1 MTDIAPSDASVA
13 LSPIA
18 SRPSAAT
25 SDHMGFVGV
34 TTASSSIM
42 KVFPLWADILGLP
55 TRTLVGHDLPMDADP
70 SVYRAMVEQI
80 RDDEHHR
87 GALVTTHK
95 MNAFAAAS
103 DLFDELDPFAVSCSE
118 ISSISKRGDRL
129 IGQAKDPI
137 TVDLALNDFLP
148 ADHFAHTGGEVI
160 ILGAGGSGTALS
172 WALAERADAPSRV
185 TVTAR
190 SQDKLDH
197 LREVHRQHGTDEE
210 LIRYV
215 VTSTPEDAD
224 AIVAAAPAGSVIANA
239 TGLGKDRPGSPLSDA
254 VVFPSDAWVWE
265 FNYRGSLEF
274 LHQARAQQEERGLQ
288 VVDGWRYFIHGW
300 SQVVADVFEIDL
312 TPTVVEELAAAA
324 ESVR

>member
-1 MTDIAPSDASVA
+1 MTITETP
-13 LSPIA
+13 
-18 SRPSAAT
+18 AT
-25 SDHMGFVGV
+25 TTTTTTGGYMGFVGV
-34 TTASSSIM
+34 STGSSSIM
-42 KVFPLWADILGLP
+42 KVFPKWAAVLGLP
-55 TRTLVGHDLPMDADP
+55 TENLVGHDLPLDATP
-70 SVYRAMVEQI
+70 AQYVAMVEQI
-80 RDDEHHR
+80 RDDPHHR

-95 MNAFAAAS
+95 MNLFAAAS

-129 IGQAKDPI
+129 IGRAKDPL

-148 ADHFAHTGGEVI
+148 ADHFARTGAEVV

-172 WALAERADAPSRV
+172 WALAERADAPARI

-190 SQDKLDH
+190 DDDKLVH
-197 LREVHRQHGTDEE
+197 LHEVHRRHGTPDG
-210 LIRYV
+210 LIAYV
-215 VTSTPEDAD
+215 RTDTVQEAA
-224 AIVAAAPAGSVIANA
+224 AIVAAAPAGSLIVNA
-239 TGLGKDRPGSPLSDA
+239 TGLGKDRPGSPLPDD
-254 VVFPSDAWVWE
+254 VVFPTDAWVWE

-274 LHQARAQQEERGLQ
+274 LHQARAQQAERGLH

-312 TPTVVEELAAAA
+312 TPEIVERLAEAA

>member
-1 MTDIAPSDASVA
+1 
-13 LSPIA
+13 
-18 SRPSAAT
+18 
-25 SDHMGFVGV
+25 
-34 TTASSSIM
+34 
-42 KVFPLWADILGLP
+42 
-55 TRTLVGHDLPMDADP
+55 MDADP
-70 SVYRAMVEQI
+70 AVYRAMVEQI

-95 MNAFAAAS
+95 MNVFAAAS

-148 ADHFAHTGGEVI
+148 ADHFARTGAEVI

-172 WALAERADAPSRV
+172 WALAERADAPALV

-197 LREVHRQHGTDEE
+197 LREVHRQHGTRED

-215 VTSTPEDAD
+215 VTPSASDAD
-224 AIVAAAPAGSVIANA
+224 ALVAAAPPGSLIANA
-239 TGLGKDRPGSPLSDA
+239 TGLGKDRPGSPLTDA
-254 VVFPSDAWVWE
+254 AVFPEGAWAWE

-274 LHQARAQQEERGLQ
+274 MHQALAQQQQRSLQ

-300 SQVVADVFEIDL
+300 SQVVADVFEVTL
-312 TPTVVEELAAAA
+312 TPDLVEELARAA

>member
-1 MTDIAPSDASVA
+1 MTVTAPTEE
-13 LSPIA
+13 
-18 SRPSAAT
+18 T
-25 SDHMGFVGV
+25 STPQADCMGFVGV
-34 TTASSSIM
+34 TTGSSSIM

-70 SVYRAMVEQI
+70 AAYRALVEQI
-80 RDDEHHR
+80 RDDPHHR

-95 MNAFAAAS
+95 MNVFAAAS

-129 IGQAKDPI
+129 IGRAKDPI
-137 TVDLALNDFLP
+137 TVDLALGDFLP
-148 ADHFAHTGGEVI
+148 ADHFARTGAEVI

-172 WALAERADAPSRV
+172 WALAERADAPARV

-190 SQDKLDH
+190 TQDKLDH
-197 LREVHRQHGTDEE
+197 LREVHRQHGTRDD

-215 VTSTPEDAD
+215 VTETAQEAD
-224 AIVAAAPAGSVIANA
+224 ALVAAAPAGSVIANA
-239 TGLGKDRPGSPLSDA
+239 TGLGKDAPGSPLTDA
-254 VVFPSDAWVWE
+254 VVFPREAWVWE

-274 LHQARAQQEERGLQ
+274 LHQARARQEQDALH

-300 SQVVADVFEIDL
+300 SQVVADVFELDL
-312 TPTVVEELAAAA
+312 TPEIVERLAQAA

>member
-1 MTDIAPSDASVA
+1 MTTAPATA
-13 LSPIA
+13 P
-18 SRPSAAT
+18 AA
-25 SDHMGFVGV
+25 DHMGFVGV
-34 TTASSSIM
+34 TTGSSSIM

-55 TRTLVGHDLPMDADP
+55 TRTLVGHDLAMDADP
-70 SVYRAMVEQI
+70 AVYRAMVEQI

-95 MNAFAAAS
+95 MNVFAAAS

-137 TVDLALNDFLP
+137 TVDLALKDFLP
-148 ADHFAHTGGEVI
+148 ADHFARTGAEVI

-172 WALAERADAPSRV
+172 WALAERADAPALV

-197 LREVHRQHGTDEE
+197 LREVHRQHGTRED

-215 VTSTPEDAD
+215 VTPSASDAD
-224 AIVAAAPAGSVIANA
+224 ALVAAAPPGSLIANA
-239 TGLGKDRPGSPLSDA
+239 TGLGKDRPGSPLTDA
-254 VVFPSDAWVWE
+254 AVFPEGAWAWE

-274 LHQARAQQEERGLQ
+274 MHQALAQQQQRGLQ

-300 SQVVADVFEIDL
+300 SQVVADVFGVTL
-312 TPTVVEELAAAA
+312 TPDLVEELSRAA

>member
-1 MTDIAPSDASVA
+1 MTTTADTVTSGSETVA
-13 LSPIA
+13 A
-18 SRPSAAT
+18 
-25 SDHMGFVGV
+25 DYMGFVGV

-42 KVFPLWADILGLP
+42 KVFPLWADILDLP

-70 SVYRAMVEQI
+70 AQYRAMVEQI
-80 RDDEHHR
+80 RDDPHHR

-95 MNAFAAAS
+95 MNVFAAAS

-118 ISSISKRGDRL
+118 ISSISKRGRTL
-129 IGQAKDPI
+129 SGRAKDPI

-148 ADHFAHTGGEVI
+148 TDHFTRTGAAVV

-172 WALAERADAPSRV
+172 WALAERPDSPSRI

-190 SQDKLDH
+190 TQDKLDH
-197 LREVHRQHGTDEE
+197 LREVHRQHGTREG
-210 LIRYV
+210 LIEYV
-215 VTSTPEDAD
+215 VTTTPEEAD
-224 AIVAAAPAGSVIANA
+224 ALVAAAPAGSVIANA
-239 TGLGKDRPGSPLSDA
+239 TGLGKDRPGSPLTDA
-254 VVFPSDAWVWE
+254 VVFPDGAYAWE

-274 LHQARAQQEERGLQ
+274 LHQAEAQATVRDLH

-300 SQVVADVFEIDL
+300 SQVVADVFELDL
-312 TPTVVEELAAAA
+312 TPETVERLAEAA

>member
-1 MTDIAPSDASVA
+1 MTTDTVRTEETTPATASA
-13 LSPIA
+13 
-18 SRPSAAT
+18 
-25 SDHMGFVGV
+25 DYMGFVGV

-70 SVYRAMVEQI
+70 AQYRAMVEQI
-80 RDDEHHR
+80 RDDPHHR

-95 MNAFAAAS
+95 MNVYAAAS

-118 ISSISKRGDRL
+118 ISSISKRGRTL
-129 IGQAKDPI
+129 SGRAKDPI

-148 ADHFAHTGGEVI
+148 ADHFARTGGAVV

-172 WALAERADAPSRV
+172 WALAERADAPSKI

-190 SQDKLDH
+190 TQDKLDH
-197 LREVHRQHGTDEE
+197 LREVHRQHGTREG
-210 LIRYV
+210 LIEYV
-215 VTSTPEDAD
+215 VTASPEDAD
-224 AIVAAAPAGSVIANA
+224 ALVAAAPAGSVIANA
-239 TGLGKDRPGSPLSDA
+239 TGLGKDRPGSPLTDD
-254 VVFPSDAWVWE
+254 VVFPERAYVWE

-274 LHQARAQQEERGLQ
+274 LHQAEAQAATRGLH

-300 SQVVADVFEIDL
+300 SQVVADVFELDL
-312 TPTVVEELAAAA
+312 TPEVVERLAGAA

>member
-1 MTDIAPSDASVA
+1 MTLTDTP
-13 LSPIA
+13 
-18 SRPSAAT
+18 AT
-25 SDHMGFVGV
+25 PATPETGGYMGFVGV
-34 TTASSSIM
+34 STGSSSIM
-42 KVFPLWADILGLP
+42 KVFPKWAEVLGLP
-55 TRTLVGHDLPMDADP
+55 TENLIGHDLPMDATP
-70 SVYRAMVEQI
+70 EQYVAMVEQI
-80 RDDEHHR
+80 RDDPQHR

-95 MNAFAAAS
+95 MNVFSAAS

-129 IGQAKDPI
+129 IGRAKDPL

-148 ADHFAHTGGEVI
+148 ADHFARTEGEVV

-172 WALAERADAPSRV
+172 WALAERADAPAKI

-190 SQDKLDH
+190 DDDRLDH
-197 LREVHRQHGTDEE
+197 LREVHRQHGTADG
-210 LIRYV
+210 LIAYARTDTV
-215 VTSTPEDAD
+215 QDAA
-224 AIVAAAPAGSVIANA
+224 AIVAAAPAGSLIVNA
-239 TGLGKDRPGSPLSDA
+239 TGLGKDRPGSPLPDDVA
-254 VVFPSDAWVWE
+254 FPESAWVWE

-274 LHQARAQQEERGLQ
+274 LHQARAQEAPRGLH

-312 TPTVVEELAAAA
+312 TPEIVERLAEAA

>member
-1 MTDIAPSDASVA
+1 MTTAPATV
-13 LSPIA
+13 P
-18 SRPSAAT
+18 AA
-25 SDHMGFVGV
+25 DHMGFVGV
-34 TTASSSIM
+34 TTGSSSIM

-70 SVYRAMVEQI
+70 AVYRAMVEQI

-95 MNAFAAAS
+95 MNVFAAAS

-137 TVDLALNDFLP
+137 TVDLAMNDFLP
-148 ADHFAHTGGEVI
+148 ADHFARTGAEVI

-172 WALAERADAPSRV
+172 WALAERADAPALV

-197 LREVHRQHGTDEE
+197 LREVHRQHGTRED

-215 VTSTPEDAD
+215 VTPSASDAD
-224 AIVAAAPAGSVIANA
+224 ALVAVAPPGSLIANA
-239 TGLGKDRPGSPLSDA
+239 TGLGKDRPGSPLTDA
-254 VVFPSDAWVWE
+254 AVFPEGAWAWE

-274 LHQARAQQEERGLQ
+274 MHQALAQQQQRGLQ

-300 SQVVADVFEIDL
+300 SQVVADVFDVTLAPDL
-312 TPTVVEELAAAA
+312 VEGLARAA
-324 ESVR
+324 EPAR

>member
-1 MTDIAPSDASVA
+1 MTTAADTVTSGSETVA
-13 LSPIA
+13 A
-18 SRPSAAT
+18 
-25 SDHMGFVGV
+25 DYMGFVGV

-42 KVFPLWADILGLP
+42 KVFPLWADILDLP

-70 SVYRAMVEQI
+70 AQYRAMVEQI
-80 RDDEHHR
+80 RDDPHHR

-95 MNAFAAAS
+95 MNVFAAAS

-118 ISSISKRGDRL
+118 ISSISKRGRVL
-129 IGQAKDPI
+129 SGRAKDPI

-148 ADHFAHTGGEVI
+148 TDHFTRTRAAVV

-172 WALAERADAPSRV
+172 WALAERADSPSKI

-190 SQDKLDH
+190 TQDKLDH
-197 LREVHRQHGTDEE
+197 LREVHRQHGTREG
-210 LIRYV
+210 LIDYV
-215 VTSTPEDAD
+215 VTTTPEEAD
-224 AIVAAAPAGSVIANA
+224 ALVAAAPAGSVIANA
-239 TGLGKDRPGSPLSDA
+239 TGLGKDRPGSPLTDA
-254 VVFPSDAWVWE
+254 VVFPDGAYAWE

-274 LHQARAQQEERGLQ
+274 LHQAEAQAAVRDLH

-300 SQVVADVFEIDL
+300 SQVVADVFELDL
-312 TPTVVEELAAAA
+312 APETVERLAEAA